1 MKYQNGLPPLENC
14 EKHRKSSLSSGKF
27 LQLVLLSLKVTMSA
41 QNQYGF
47 LTNTLYYEAETGE
60 QACLSIERYNIAITV
75 RQWGRERRTI
85 RKELLSSGSYKYQAA
100 NGEKETFMTYF
111 SSGKFMELC
120 QEERQLHTLRSC
132 IKCQELHSEAFFLRR
147 KNKLTIRQK
156 NMNNNVPVLP
166 VIQHP
171 AEQPPQIPPQPP
183 QFNTPKK
190 VLQKF
195 LEKTPESITQD
206 DITEVGQQVLK
217 PLTERS
223 HKSEHQKHF
232 YKKLFGKRK
241 LPDAKYLSA
250 KAKRRY
256 IMQVNKE
263 MQEENTIVDDN
274 RVFTSNQSMVE
285 WEKQRKKIWYLVKT
299 RKEHTR
305 APSVNTTTMIYYCGK
320 FYEIKTGITK
330 Q

>member
-1 MKYQNGLPPLENC
+1 
-14 EKHRKSSLSSGKF
+14 
-27 LQLVLLSLKVTMSA
+27 
-41 QNQYGF
+41 
-47 LTNTLYYEAETGE
+47 
-60 QACLSIERYNIAITV
+60 
-75 RQWGRERRTI
+75 
-85 RKELLSSGSYKYQAA
+85 
-100 NGEKETFMTYF
+100 
-111 SSGKFMELC
+111 
-120 QEERQLHTLRSC
+120 
-132 IKCQELHSEAFFLRR
+132 
-147 KNKLTIRQK
+147 
-156 NMNNNVPVLP
+156 MNNNVPVLP

-263 MQEENTIVDDN
+263 MQEENTIVDVN

>member
-1 MKYQNGLPPLENC
+1 
-14 EKHRKSSLSSGKF
+14 
-27 LQLVLLSLKVTMSA
+27 MSA
-41 QNQYGF
+41 QNQCGF
-47 LTNTLYYEAETGE
+47 QTNTLYYEAETGE
-60 QACLSIERYNIAITV
+60 QARLSIERYNIAITV

-85 RKELLSSGSYKYQAA
+85 RKELLSSGSCKYQAA

-241 LPDAKYLSA
+241 LPDAKYLSS
-250 KAKRRY
+250 KESSKESSTERSIERR
-256 IMQVNKE
+256 
-263 MQEENTIVDDN
+263 
-274 RVFTSNQSMVE
+274 
-285 WEKQRKKIWYLVKT
+285 
-299 RKEHTR
+299 
-305 APSVNTTTMIYYCGK
+305 C
-320 FYEIKTGITK
+320 
-330 Q
+330 